1 MRLTGWTC
9 PAGGPTELTVV
20 GESSSSSMLVSLF
33 FLFQFFSFKLS
44 NLKSGGVGG
53 RLEKVGEAV
62 GEAVA
67 ARAGMTNKFITMPV

>member
-1 MRLTGWTC
+1 MRLTGWTFR
-9 PAGGPTELTVV
+9 AGGPTELTVV

-44 NLKSGGVGG
+44 NLKSGGAGG
-53 RLEKVGEAV
+53 RLEKV